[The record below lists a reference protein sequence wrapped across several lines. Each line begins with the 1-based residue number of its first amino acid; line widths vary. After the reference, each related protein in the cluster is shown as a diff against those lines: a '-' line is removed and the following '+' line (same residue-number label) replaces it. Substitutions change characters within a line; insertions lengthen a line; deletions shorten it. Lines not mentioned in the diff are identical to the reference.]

1 MLRKFKIS
9 IDGTQYLVEMEEVG
23 APAPTPADAAPAPVA
38 APAPAPAPAAAPA
51 PAPAPAP
58 TAEPA
63 PAPAAPAPAVAGS
76 YAQTAPMPGTILD
89 IHVKVGDTVT
99 ANQPVMV
106 LEAMK
111 MENEVVAEQA
121 GTIASINVE
130 KGAMVNPGD
139 TLFTLA

>member
-23 APAPTPADAAPAPVA
+23 APQPTPADAAPAPA
-38 APAPAPAPAAAPA
+38 AATPAPAPAPTPAPAPAAAPA
-51 PAPAPAP
+51 PAP
-58 TAEPA
+58 EPA
-63 PAPAAPAPAVAGS
+63 PAPAAPAVAGS
-76 YAQTAPMPGTILD
+76 FAQTAPMPGTILD

>member
-1 MLRKFKIS
+1 
-9 IDGTQYLVEMEEVG
+9 
-23 APAPTPADAAPAPVA
+23 
-38 APAPAPAPAAAPA
+38 APAAAPA
-51 PAPAPAP
+51 PAP
-58 TAEPA
+58 EPA
-63 PAPAAPAPAVAGS
+63 PAPAAPAVAGS
-76 YAQTAPMPGTILD
+76 FAQTAPMPGTILD

>member
-9 IDGTQYLVEMEEVG
+9 VDGAQYLVEMEEVG
-23 APAPTPADAAPAPVA
+23 APTPTPADAAPAASA

-58 TAEPA
+58 EPA
-63 PAPAAPAPAVAGS
+63 PAPAAPAAAGS
-76 YAQTAPMPGTILD
+76 FAQTAPMPGTILD
-89 IHVKVGDTVT
+89 IHVKVGDVVT
-99 ANQPVMV
+99 ANQPVMI

>member
-23 APAPTPADAAPAPVA
+23 APQPTPADAAPAPA
-38 APAPAPAPAAAPA
+38 APAPAPAPVPAPAPAPAAAPA
-51 PAPAPAP
+51 PAP
-58 TAEPA
+58 EPA
-63 PAPAAPAPAVAGS
+63 PAPAAPAVAGS
-76 YAQTAPMPGTILD
+76 FAQTAPMPGTILD
-89 IHVKVGDTVT
+89 IHVKVGDTVA

>member
-23 APAPTPADAAPAPVA
+23 APQPTPADAAPAPAAA
-38 APAPAPAPAAAPA
+38 APAPAPAPVPAPAPAAAPA
-51 PAPAPAP
+51 PAP
-58 TAEPA
+58 EPA
-63 PAPAAPAPAVAGS
+63 PAPAAPAVAGS
-76 YAQTAPMPGTILD
+76 FAQTAPMPGTILD
-89 IHVKVGDTVT
+89 IHVKVGDTVA